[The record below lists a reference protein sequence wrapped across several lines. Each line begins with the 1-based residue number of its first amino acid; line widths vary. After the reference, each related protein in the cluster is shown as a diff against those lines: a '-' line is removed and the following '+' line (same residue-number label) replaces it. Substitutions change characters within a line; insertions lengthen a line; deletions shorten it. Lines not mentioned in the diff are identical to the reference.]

1 MSKKILFDS
10 SSIFI
15 KEENFNEAF
24 KNLKEK
30 LLEEHSKRTGKE
42 NRLLWI
48 DIEKV
53 KESTKLESL
62 LYVCQWFPEFNTN
75 NDIDTLKSRIN
86 LLGEEKLIFKA
97 LPPFIKDDS
106 DLIIYPEDESAGYK
120 EHKYTFKDG
129 KMYYHNNKVETTL
142 VLI

>member
-1 MSKKILFDS
+1 M
-10 SSIFI
+10 
-15 KEENFNEAF
+15 
-24 KNLKEK
+24 
-30 LLEEHSKRTGKE
+30 
-42 NRLLWI
+42 WI

-97 LPPFIKDDS
+97 LSPFIQDDS
-106 DLIIYPEDESAGYK
+106 DLII
-120 EHKYTFKDG
+120 
-129 KMYYHNNKVETTL
+129 
-142 VLI
+142 